1 MSHYLIVQPS
11 GVVESHPWP
20 ETEALQLAVMQLA
33 VDGSIEYIALPFHNL
48 QAHEA
53 VLNDDGFERLP
64 VNWPAHRLLGMPED
78 CMPPCGPVVIVPL
91 PEGQDNRAE
100 RAHQCRYFGTL
111 DAVALGLVEPAEVGL
126 GVLIDLRQVRSSG

>member
-1 MSHYLIVQPS
+1 VKRYLIVQPS
-11 GVVESHPWP
+11 GRVDRYLWP
-20 ETEALQLAVMQLA
+20 ETEAEQLAVMQLA
-33 VDGSIEYIALPFHNL
+33 VDGSIEYLPLPFHTL
-48 QAHEA
+48 QTHEA
-53 VLNDDGFERLP
+53 VLNDDGLDRLP
-64 VNWPAHRLLGMPED
+64 VNWPAHELLGMPED

-126 GVLIDLRQVRSSG
+126 GVLIDARTA